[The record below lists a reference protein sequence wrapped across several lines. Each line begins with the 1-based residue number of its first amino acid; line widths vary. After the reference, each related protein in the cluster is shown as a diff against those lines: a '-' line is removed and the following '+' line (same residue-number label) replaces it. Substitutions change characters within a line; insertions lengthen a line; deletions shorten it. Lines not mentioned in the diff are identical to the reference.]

1 MLKID
6 IFTCLDEKIEIQR
19 NKRNLKF
26 QWTLYEV
33 PILLTFD
40 PYLKIW
46 FHVSRNLFVTVK
58 FPDIVKNSVSEIKN
72 GQR

>member
-40 PYLKIW
+40 PYLKI
-46 FHVSRNLFVTVK
+46 
-58 FPDIVKNSVSEIKN
+58 
-72 GQR
+72 

>member
-26 QWTLYEV
+26 QRMLYEV

-40 PYLKIW
+40 PYLKI
-46 FHVSRNLFVTVK
+46 
-58 FPDIVKNSVSEIKN
+58 
-72 GQR
+72 